1 LEKDF
6 LIMSKL
12 LFLIENLEYNGLA
25 RQCTILAKGMQR
37 AGHAIR
43 VCALRHEG
51 PFAVELRQAGVT
63 VVSTDWTRWLS
74 LGALMRLRSQ
84 LESFAPDVIHAWG
97 LPALRSAALVWHG
110 RGGRRAVSRPLPP
123 GQSRVSCVD
132 RWLLG
137 QAQWVAAGSDVEAK
151 HLLALGVDPPKLATV
166 PPAVEAVGKRSD
178 ELATT
183 PGRPF
188 LLCVG
193 PFERW
198 KGYQDALWAFD
209 ILHYLYPE
217 LGLVFVGAGLD
228 EASLRQFRRGL
239 GARGNIHFLGAQSNV
254 AALMRRAELV
264 WVPSRRA
271 GGAHVVL
278 EALAAGTPV
287 IATRIPELAALLA
300 PLGEELLVPPGDPPA
315 LVRKTRQLLEDAER
329 RRLLADRGRHLVASS
344 HTAEQLVGR
353 YEGLYHKRAG

>member
-1 LEKDF
+1 
-6 LIMSKL
+6 MSKL

-25 RQCTILAKGMQR
+25 RQCTILAKGMHC

-43 VCALRHEG
+43 VCALRREG
-51 PFAVELRQAGVT
+51 PFAIELRQAGVT
-63 VVSTDWTRWLS
+63 VISTGWTRWLS

-84 LESFAPDVIHAWG
+84 LESFAPDVVHAWG
-97 LPALRSAALVWHG
+97 LPAHRAAALAWRG
-110 RGGRRAVSRPLPP
+110 RRCRRAVSRPLPP
-123 GQSRVSCVD
+123 GQSRLSGVD

-137 QAQWVAAGSDVEAK
+137 QAEWVAAGSDVEAK
-151 HLLALGVDPPKLATV
+151 HLLAQGIDSRRLATV
-166 PPAVEAVGKRSD
+166 LPGVEAVGEGTDRFF
-178 ELATT
+178 TT

-217 LGLVFVGAGLD
+217 LGLLFVGAGPD
-228 EASLRQFRRGL
+228 EVSLRQFRRGL

-254 AALMRRAELV
+254 PALMRRAEVV

-300 PLGEELLVPPGDPPA
+300 PLGEEMLVPPGDPPA
-315 LVRKTRQLLEDAER
+315 VVRKTRRLLEDAER